1 MTATP
6 TTLQDPHGRPQPTPP
21 NRRARAVMPLA
32 MALPVAAAAAVL
44 MDLAYPEVGFWPAA
58 FAATGLLLLA
68 LIGRSVWGAV
78 AVGAVFGLLFFGL
91 LVSWTTRYL
100 GPVPWAALTDGLCQ
114 AS

>member
-44 MDLAYPEVGFWPAA
+44 MDLAYPEVDS
-58 FAATGLLLLA
+58 
-68 LIGRSVWGAV
+68 GRPRSPRPGCC
-78 AVGAVFGLLFFGL
+78 F
-91 LVSWTTRYL
+91 S
-100 GPVPWAALTDGLCQ
+100 P
-114 AS
+114 